1 MAEYSRAF
9 SDSFLIGFGA
19 AVMNTIWILF
29 SQSITPYLVAVCLI
43 PVILILLPILLV
55 FINVDGPLSI
65 LGPHQ

>member
-1 MAEYSRAF
+1 
-9 SDSFLIGFGA
+9 
-19 AVMNTIWILF
+19 MNTIWILF